1 MLMVVM
7 PMPREKWTDDR
18 LDETFSRVD
27 ADIRE
32 LRTEM
37 NRRFDAMNDSMTARF
52 DAQNRNMMAGF
63 FLVIATILGSNA
75 F

>member
-1 MLMVVM
+1 MLMAVM
-7 PMPREKWTDDR
+7 MPREKWTDER
-18 LDETFSRVD
+18 LDYEFGRLD
-27 ADIRE
+27 ADVRELRVEIRD

-37 NRRFDAMNDSMTARF
+37 NNRF

-63 FLVIATILGSNA
+63 FLVIATVIGSNL